1 MRLFPGSFTR
11 RKQELDE
18 ELQAHLQMAAQ
29 DRQHLGESP
38 EEARRATLR
47 EFGNVGLIKDV
58 TRESWGWIHFER
70 VFQDLKYALRQLVR
84 SPGFAITVIATLAL
98 GLGATVAMFTVV
110 DRVLLRPLPY
120 EHPSQLVEI
129 REAGKRGIVEN
140 GVPYLDLAQWRSQT
154 HTLGETAFYISQR
167 GKGHLSF
174 LEGSAGAIQV
184 GAPAISAN
192 LLPALGVSP
201 VMGRGF
207 AIDPTTGAAQSEDAH
222 SILLSDPIWR
232 GFFGADPAI
241 LGKTIQL
248 SGNSWQVIGVMP
260 RGFSF
265 PETLAVPLVWT
276 PVVLGDKDTRRI
288 YNVSPTYSVIGRLKL
303 DVRLADAQ
311 AELNVIQPQ
320 VARQYTD
327 PYERDQVSS
336 VHLQRYSDSLVD
348 GSVKKSLFA
357 LFGASG
363 VLWLIAC
370 VNVTGLLFARAAVRQ
385 REIAVRGALGA
396 SRLRILQQLLI
407 EGLLLSATASILGF
421 ALAIVTLKLFE
432 HTLTSQFHIATSMMP
447 SLPVIA
453 VLLALTLLSATLS
466 SLWPALG
473 SARASIEPA
482 LRQGGPQRGSG
493 GVHYRIRALLVV
505 AEVAMSLTLL
515 VGCGLLL
522 RTLYALHHVP
532 LGFRTDHVLVAN
544 MTIPAYK
551 FAGQDM
557 TTTLYQPL
565 LERVQH
571 LPGVESAALMTE
583 VPLGKTFQMIFSL
596 RTEGNSTAEIRKR
609 ELRAQF
615 RAVGPEMQQVFGFR
629 MAYGRF
635 FNQHDTPSSQPV
647 AVVNRAFVRAYFGD
661 DRDPREIF
669 GESLFSFSKDKR
681 ALIVGVLDDARQVS
695 IAEQAQPEIEV
706 DIPQIT
712 PDAGFYKGAE
722 GMAMDLAVR
731 TGRSPST
738 IIPEL
743 RELMRRASPELV
755 TANFTTMEQVVE
767 DSYGSQQL
775 AAHLLEIF
783 GAAALLLCVS
793 GIYGLLAYLVSQRT
807 RELGLRIALGA
818 RRADIMSL
826 ILRQA
831 AWMLLVGS
839 SAGLGLAWLSSRL
852 FQTFL
857 YSVPV
862 HDPWTMAAVTTIL
875 LVGGLSAASLPAR
888 RAANV
893 DPMQAL
899 RAE

>member
-1 MRLFPGSFTR
+1 MKLFPGSFTR

-38 EEARRATLR
+38 EEARRAALR
-47 EFGNVGLIKDV
+47 EFGNVGLVKDV
-58 TRESWGWIHFER
+58 TRESWGWTHLER
-70 VFQDLKYALRQLVR
+70 ILQDLKYALRQLVR
-84 SPGFAITVIATLAL
+84 SPGFAVTVIATLAL

-120 EHPSQLVEI
+120 DHPSQLVEI
-129 REAGKRGIVEN
+129 QEAGKRGLIED
-140 GVPYLDLAQWRSQT
+140 GALYRDLAQWRAQT
-154 HTLGETAFYISQR
+154 HTLGKTAFYISQS
-167 GKGHLSF
+167 GKGHLAF
-174 LEGSAGAIQV
+174 LEGDAGAIQV
-184 GAPAISAN
+184 GVPSISGN
-192 LLPALGVSP
+192 LLSTLGVSP
-201 VMGRGF
+201 AMGRGF
-207 AIDPTTGAAQSEDAH
+207 TIDPETGAAQPQDAH

-232 GFFGADPAI
+232 GFFGADPTI
-241 LGKTIQL
+241 LGKTIKL

-265 PETLAVPLVWT
+265 PETSTVPLVWT
-276 PVVLGDKDTRRI
+276 PVVLDDQDSSRI
-288 YNVSPTYSVIGRLKL
+288 QVLGRLKPG
-303 DVRLADAQ
+303 VRLADAQ
-311 AELNVIQPQ
+311 AEFNVIQPQ

-327 PYERDQVSS
+327 PYEREQVTS

-370 VNVTGLLFARAAVRQ
+370 VNVAGLLFARAAVRQ

-407 EGLLLSATASILGF
+407 EGLLLSAAASILGF
-421 ALAIVTLKLFE
+421 ALAIVALKLFE

-453 VLLALTLLSATLS
+453 VLLTLTLLSATLS

-482 LRQGGPQRGSG
+482 LRQGAPQSGSG
-493 GVHYRIRALLVV
+493 AVHYRTRALLVV

-596 RTEGNSTAEIRKR
+596 RTEGNSAAEIRQR

-615 RAVGPEMQQVFGFR
+615 RAVSPEMQQVFGFR

-647 AVVNRAFVRAYFGD
+647 AVVNRAFVRAFFGD
-661 DRDPREIF
+661 DRDPRAILR
-669 GESLFSFSKDKR
+669 ESLFSYSKDKR
-681 ALIVGVLDDARQVS
+681 AVIVGVLDDARQVS
-695 IAEQAQPEIEV
+695 IAEKAQPEIEV

-731 TGRSPST
+731 TGRNPST

-743 RELMRRASPELV
+743 RDLMRNASPELA

-775 AAHLLEIF
+775 AAHLLESF

-793 GIYGLLAYLVSQRT
+793 GLYGLLAYLVSQRT

-818 RRADIMSL
+818 RSADIMGL

-831 AWMLLVGS
+831 GWLLLAGS
-839 SAGLGLAWLSSRL
+839 GAGLGLSWLSSLL

-857 YSVPV
+857 YGVPA
-862 HDPWTMAAVTTIL
+862 HDPWTMAAVTAIL
-875 LVGGLSAASLPAR
+875 LAGGLSAASLPAR
-888 RAANV
+888 RAANL

>member
-1 MRLFPGSFTR
+1 MKLFPGSFTR
-11 RKQELDE
+11 RKRELDE

-29 DRQHLGESP
+29 DRQHLEESP
-38 EEARRATLR
+38 EQARRAALR

-58 TRESWGWIHFER
+58 TRESWGWTHLER
-70 VFQDLKYALRQLVR
+70 ILQDLKYALRQLVR

-120 EHPSQLVEI
+120 DHPSQLVEI
-129 REAGKRGIVEN
+129 QEAGKRGMVED
-140 GVPYLDLAQWRSQT
+140 GVLYLDLVQWRAQT
-154 HTLGETAFYISQR
+154 HTLEETAFYISQR
-167 GKGHLSF
+167 GKGHLAF
-174 LEGSAGAIQV
+174 LEGDAGAIQV
-184 GAPAISAN
+184 GAPSISGN
-192 LLPALGVSP
+192 LLPTLGVSP
-201 VMGRGF
+201 AMGRGF
-207 AIDPTTGAAQSEDAH
+207 TIDPETGAAQSEDAH
-222 SILLSDPIWR
+222 SILLSDPVWR
-232 GFFGADPAI
+232 GFFGADPTI
-241 LGKTIQL
+241 LGKTIKL
-248 SGNSWQVIGVMP
+248 SGTSWQVIGVMP

-265 PETLAVPLVWT
+265 PETSTVPLVWT
-276 PVVLGDKDTRRI
+276 PVLLGDTDTNRI
-288 YNVSPTYSVIGRLKL
+288 HVIGRLKPG
-303 DVRLADAQ
+303 VRLEDAQ
-311 AELNVIQPQ
+311 AEFNVIQPQ

-327 PYERDQVSS
+327 PYEREQVTS

-370 VNVTGLLFARAAVRQ
+370 VNVAGLLFARAAVRQ

-407 EGLLLSATASILGF
+407 EGLLLSAAASILGF
-421 ALAIVTLKLFE
+421 ALAIVALKLFE

-466 SLWPALG
+466 SLWPAIG

-482 LRQGGPQRGSG
+482 LRQGAPQSGSG
-493 GVHYRIRALLVV
+493 AVHYRTRALLVV
-505 AEVAMSLTLL
+505 TEVAMSLTLL

-571 LPGVESAALMTE
+571 LPGVESASLMTE

-596 RTEGNSTAEIRKR
+596 RTEGNSAAEIRQR

-615 RAVGPEMQQVFGFR
+615 RAVSPEMQQVFGFR

-635 FNQHDTPSSQPV
+635 FNQNDTPSSQPV

-669 GESLFSFSKDKR
+669 GESLFSYSKDRR
-681 ALIVGVLDDARQVS
+681 AIIVGVLDDARQVS

-706 DIPQIT
+706 DIPQIN
-712 PDAGFYKGAE
+712 PDAGFYRGAE

-743 RELMRRASPELV
+743 RELMRNASPELA

-775 AAHLLEIF
+775 AAHLLETF

-818 RRADIMSL
+818 RRGDIMNL

-831 AWMLLVGS
+831 GWLLLAGS
-839 SAGLGLAWLSSRL
+839 GAGLGLSWLSSLL

-857 YSVPV
+857 YGVPA
-862 HDPWTMAAVTTIL
+862 HDPWTMAAVTAVL
-875 LVGGLSAASLPAR
+875 LAGGLSAASLPAR
-888 RAANV
+888 RAADL

>member
-1 MRLFPGSFTR
+1 MKLFPGAFTR

-38 EEARRATLR
+38 EQARRAALR

-58 TRESWGWIHFER
+58 TQESWGWTHLER
-70 VFQDLKYALRQLVR
+70 ILQDLKYALRQLVR

-98 GLGATVAMFTVV
+98 GLGATVAMFTVI

-120 EHPSQLVEI
+120 DHPSQLVEI
-129 REAGKRGIVEN
+129 QEGGKRGMLED
-140 GVPYLDLAQWRSQT
+140 GVLYRDLAQWRAQT
-154 HTLGETAFYISQR
+154 YTLGETAFYISQR
-167 GKGHLSF
+167 GNGHLSF

-184 GAPAISAN
+184 GAPSISAN
-192 LLPALGVSP
+192 LLPTLGVSP
-201 VMGRGF
+201 AMGRGF
-207 AIDPTTGAAQSEDAH
+207 AIDPETGAAQSEDAH
-222 SILLSDPIWR
+222 SILLSDPVWK
-232 GFFGADPAI
+232 GFFGADPTI
-241 LGKTIQL
+241 LGKTIKL

-265 PETLAVPLVWT
+265 PETSTVPLVWT
-276 PVVLGDKDTRRI
+276 PVVLGDKDSSRI
-288 YNVSPTYSVIGRLKL
+288 HVIGRLKPG
-303 DVRLADAQ
+303 VRLADAQ
-311 AELNVIQPQ
+311 AEFNVIQPQ
-320 VARQYTD
+320 VERQYTD
-327 PYERDQVSS
+327 PYEREQVSS

-370 VNVTGLLFARAAVRQ
+370 VNVTGLLLARAAVRQ

-407 EGLLLSATASILGF
+407 EGLLLSAAASILGF

-453 VLLALTLLSATLS
+453 ILLALTLLSATLS
-466 SLWPALG
+466 SLWPAIG

-482 LRQGGPQRGSG
+482 LRQGGPQSGSG
-493 GVHYRIRALLVV
+493 GVHYRTRALLVV

-551 FAGQDM
+551 FAGLDM

-583 VPLGKTFQMIFSL
+583 VPLGKTFQMIFSFD
-596 RTEGNSTAEIRKR
+596 TEGNSAADIRKH

-615 RAVGPEMQQVFGFR
+615 RAVSPEMQQVFGFR

-661 DRDPREIF
+661 DRDPRKIL

-738 IIPEL
+738 ITPEL
-743 RELMRRASPELV
+743 RDLMRNATPELA

-767 DSYGSQQL
+767 DSYGNQQL
-775 AAHLLEIF
+775 AAHLLETF

-831 AWMLLVGS
+831 GWLLLAGS
-839 SAGLGLAWLSSRL
+839 GAGLGMAWLSSLL
-852 FQTFL
+852 FETFL
-857 YSVPV
+857 YGVPA
-862 HDPWTMAAVTTIL
+862 HDPWTMAAVTAVL
-875 LVGGLSAASLPAR
+875 LAGGLSAAYLPAR
-888 RAANV
+888 RAANL